1 MPIQGPLSAQSQV
14 ANPNV
19 DLDAP
24 PPLPPGTTRRP
35 TLQQLGGAESLGQE
49 ESNPAIQALK
59 ALKMIEMGAQMLG
72 GAFPGLAPEL
82 AELVGGLRQAVPQRL
97 AQMQQGEGGGGPQ
110 MSLPP
115 QAM

>member
-19 DLDAP
+19 NLDAP

-35 TLQQLGGAESLGQE
+35 TLQQMGGGESLGQE
-49 ESNPAIQALK
+49 ESNPAIKALK

-82 AELVGGLRQAVPQRL
+82 AEIVGGLRQAVPQQL
-97 AQMQQGEGGGGPQ
+97 AQIQGEGGGGVPH